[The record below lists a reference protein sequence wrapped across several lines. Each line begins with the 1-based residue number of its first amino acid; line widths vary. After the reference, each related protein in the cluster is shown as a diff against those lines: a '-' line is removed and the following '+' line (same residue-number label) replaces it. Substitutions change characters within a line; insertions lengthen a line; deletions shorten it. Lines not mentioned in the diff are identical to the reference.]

1 MLSAPNTRH
10 GQRGVDGI
18 EQSFDSEQEFESELV
33 IEHMFK
39 GGVQG
44 PHPFAI

>member
-1 MLSAPNTRH
+1 MLSAPNTPH
-10 GQRGVDGI
+10 WQRGDVGI
-18 EQSFDSEQEFESELV
+18 EQSFDSEQEFESERV
-33 IEHMFK
+33 TEHMFK